1 MDIIVEIL
9 VDGGK
14 AGTYKLDNTNGVYRW
29 IYIPVLERYNLKSMM
44 ATTLFKNIKER
55 YSDGIGYHFAFEE
68 GDLESLR

>member
-9 VDGGK
+9 IEGGK

-29 IYIPVLERYNLKSMM
+29 VYIWIKDRHNLQSMM
-44 ATTLFKNIKER
+44 AQTLFKHIKER
-55 YSDGIGYHFAFEE
+55 YSDGVGYHFAFEE